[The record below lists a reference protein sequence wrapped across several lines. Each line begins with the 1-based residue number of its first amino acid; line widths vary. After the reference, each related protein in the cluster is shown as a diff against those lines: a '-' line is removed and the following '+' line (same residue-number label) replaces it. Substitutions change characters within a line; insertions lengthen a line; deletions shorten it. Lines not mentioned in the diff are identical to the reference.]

1 MIYFQI
7 IWFYLIERIEN
18 KSHSRITTDARRLG
32 HSQELK
38 NGSSYLDMR
47 AHKELE
53 IGLLERGP
61 AV

>member
-1 MIYFQI
+1 MQGD
-7 IWFYLIERIEN
+7 WA
-18 KSHSRITTDARRLG
+18 TP
-32 HSQELK
+32 
-38 NGSSYLDMR
+38 NGSSYLDMT